1 MFSRSR
7 KAKGSAND
15 QRRTHEAHLTNL
27 SELGLLGPGLI
38 PPRSGGGGG
47 WGKEIERPTY
57 TSSTVRSFNNGA
69 SLPEKNVS
77 IAGGTLRA
85 PSHRSSPSTGSIKS
99 RESSSRAGSS
109 TGIMNSD
116 RTRSRRE
123 RTFVGSECAV
133 CEEPLEHT
141 LRGER
146 ILQFSC
152 THVSHEAC
160 FYEFIREFESQY
172 CPTCNAPLHLD
183 TSRGGN
189 VLDIGKDMD
198 RLLPPSRQNDGADAN
213 GEPEKISSM
222 VRSVSVQDS
231 RSQGTPTPT
240 QPWDDQAARPP
251 SRGSNQRQGAG
262 GMGMGRDMGRDMGR
276 EMGMGGGH
284 PNYQPNN
291 SYQPNN
297 NYQQNNYQQNGGP
310 PARGT
315 LRDSRDTG
323 PMSDRYTTP
332 SRHARSDS
340 EATGV
345 ASSGGYPETT
355 QSGPPRRHDYDVQAM
370 ETSLASPRGHMTRN
384 PIPAPTVTVRSE
396 FPTISRSRQQQ
407 TLTCLVTVEV
417 PDIKWRPDPEDLQNG
432 PPMMPPQSVRA
443 DEGAFAMRPSSPA
456 RSAPRFYPY
465 ESPEVLAEM
474 TENLRNRVD
483 NWHGLDFSRFGKLRL
498 YGTLRVGKDKVSWQ
512 ELECFLFAEMLIC
525 VKEKKNAQPAATQWG
540 DDDSVPRKSTRCTL
554 KGSILIKKHLNEV
567 SESGTVDEN
576 VLTLSLSVAELPH
589 FHLRF
594 ENRNQLKLWQQALLD
609 LNAVETS
616 PVRSPDYDRG
626 DFSETDEDDWQQRTP
641 SSSRPQ
647 RVSSLGSSWGGAK
660 SATTAPT
667 EYTNFARSPLQQSV
681 HVPVDVVVVV
691 PISASMQGVKINLV
705 RDALRFMVHTL
716 GERDRMGLVTFGSS
730 GGGVPIV
737 GMTTKAWSGW
747 SNVLNSIKPVGQKSH
762 RADVVEGA
770 NVAMDLLMGRKY
782 NNPIAT
788 IMLISDAS
796 TSDAD
801 SVDFVVSRA
810 EAAKYV
816 FSHND
821 FQLNDAKSSRITI
834 HSFGLGMTHK
844 PDTMIELSTRTKA
857 SYTYVKDWMMLR
869 ECLAGCLGAMQTLS
883 HQNVKLKLKLPE
895 GSPAK
900 FHKISGALQI
910 TKRATGRDAE
920 AALGDL
926 RFGDKRDIL
935 VQLVIMP
942 DNTSQ
947 EQLPQDPWDNIV
959 SGLEALGGPVDQ
971 DELQRT
977 VSVEE
982 VPLIQADLSWGDI
995 LRDGTVQHTRPSLLA
1010 ITMLPASSRNKSWT
1024 SSSPPIPPHPH
1035 IVQRRMELLTS
1046 DMLTRALT
1054 LVSRGQHDRAHT
1066 LLNETR
1072 SILKGLGKGGLPP
1085 VPPSGALPPVP
1096 SSSKSQPSTPHP
1108 ANDTSSPT
1116 VSISTPDRKHSPSP
1130 TRASSSSVTGVNQP
1144 QGIPRSRSNDGL
1156 SAFGNGGTVA
1166 AGIDANTVAALDAE
1180 LESSLE
1186 WINHPAVFGRD
1197 SRKAVLQAIGVISS
1211 QRAFTFRTPIESLWA
1226 GRVSG
1231 VKKLTGKSREWREE
1245 GGGEGGIM
1253 EEA

>member
-1 MFSRSR
+1 MFRRLRKNQDHDSKSRDDDKVIAS
-7 KAKGSAND
+7 
-15 QRRTHEAHLTNL
+15 NL
-27 SELGLLGPGLI
+27 RELGLAGS
-38 PPRSGGGGG
+38 R
-47 WGKEIERPTY
+47 
-57 TSSTVRSFNNGA
+57 A
-69 SLPEKNVS
+69 SK
-77 IAGGTLRA
+77 
-85 PSHRSSPSTGSIKS
+85 
-99 RESSSRAGSS
+99 SSSRRPRTGNDSKPYTGGHSVSTKSLQGQDSVSSAGSVRS
-109 TGIMNSD
+109 GNSNASRRVGSIDNNVMATNAD
-116 RTRSRRE
+116 RSRSRRE

-172 CPTCNAPLHLD
+172 CPTCDAPLHLD

-189 VLDIGKDMD
+189 VIDI
-198 RLLPPSRQNDGADAN
+198 
-213 GEPEKISSM
+213 EKISNM
-222 VRSVSVQDS
+222 VRSVGTDS
-231 RSQGTPTPT
+231 RSTMTPTPT
-240 QPWDDQAARPP
+240 ATPWDNQP
-251 SRGSNQRQGAG
+251 SRAPSVDSNQRRPMQQQQQQQQQQQYAG
-262 GMGMGRDMGRDMGR
+262 GRDSM
-276 EMGMGGGH
+276 
-284 PNYQPNN
+284 
-291 SYQPNN
+291 
-297 NYQQNNYQQNGGP
+297 
-310 PARGT
+310 ARGSM
-315 LRDSRDTG
+315 RDSREA
-323 PMSDRYTTP
+323 PLSDRYGP

-355 QSGPPRRHDYDVQAM
+355 QSGPARRHDYDVQAM
-370 ETSLASPRGHMTRN
+370 ETTPTSPRPITRN
-384 PIPAPTVTVRSE
+384 PIPAPIVTVRSE
-396 FPTISRSRQQQ
+396 FPTLSRSRQQQ

-417 PDIKWRPDPEDLQNG
+417 PDNKWRPDPEDLGAPAPQ
-432 PPMMPPQSVRA
+432 PPSIANRAEEAYGRPP
-443 DEGAFAMRPSSPA
+443 SPA

-465 ESPEVLAEM
+465 ESTEVLEDM
-474 TENLRNRVD
+474 TDSLRNRVD

-525 VKEKKNAQPAATQWG
+525 VKEKKIPQAQQW
-540 DDDSVPRKSTRCTL
+540 DDNGAPRKTTRCTL

-567 SESGTVDEN
+567 SETGNIDEN
-576 VLTLSLSVAELPH
+576 ILTLSLSVAELPQ

-616 PVRSPDYDRG
+616 PVRSPEYDRG
-626 DFSETDEDDWQQRTP
+626 ESETDEELDWQR
-641 SSSRPQ
+641 SRPQ
-647 RVSSLGSSWGGAK
+647 RVSSAASSWGGAR
-660 SATTAPT
+660 STTTAPT
-667 EYTNFARSPLQQSV
+667 EYTNFPRSPAMAKSV
-681 HVPVDVVVVV
+681 HVPIDVVVVV
-691 PISASMQGVKINLV
+691 PISSSMQGVKINLV
-705 RDALRFMVHTL
+705 RDALKFMVNTL
-716 GERDRMGLVTFGSS
+716 GERDRMGLVTFGSGS
-730 GGGVPIV
+730 GGVPIV
-737 GMTTKAWSGW
+737 GMTTKAWPGW
-747 SNVLNSIKPVGQKSH
+747 SNVLTSIKPVGQKSH

-770 NVAMDLLMGRKY
+770 NVAMDLLMQRKY
-782 NNPIAT
+782 NNPIAS

-810 EAAKYV
+810 EAAKIAV
-816 FSHND
+816 
-821 FQLNDAKSSRITI
+821 

-869 ECLAGCLGAMQTLS
+869 ECLAGCLGSMQTLS

-920 AALGDL
+920 ASLGDL
-926 RFGDKRDIL
+926 RFGDKRDVL
-935 VQLVIMP
+935 VQLVILP
-942 DNTSQ
+942 DNSSQ

-959 SGLEALGGPVDQ
+959 SGLEALGGPMDN
-971 DELQRT
+971 DNDRT
-977 VSVEE
+977 LSVEE

-995 LRDGTVQHTRPSLLA
+995 LREGTITHMPRPSLLA
-1010 ITMLPASSRNKSWT
+1010 ITMLPMTGGSKKPWQN
-1024 SSSPPIPPHPH
+1024 SPAIPPHPS

-1085 VPPSGALPPVP
+1085 VPPPTKSLP
-1096 SSSKSQPSTPHP
+1096 SAPSTPHT
-1108 ANDTSSPT
+1108 ANDASPGQAA
-1116 VSISTPDRKHSPSP
+1116 TPDGKRSPSP
-1130 TRASSSSVTGVNQP
+1130 PASAISGANGFQSGQL
-1144 QGIPRSRSNDGL
+1144 GRSRSNDGL
-1156 SAFGNGGTVA
+1156 GLGV
-1166 AGIDANTVAALDAE
+1166 GIDANTVAALDAE

-1186 WINHPAVFGRD
+1186 WINHPAVFSRD

-1211 QRAFTFRTPIESLWA
+1211 QRAFTYRTPIEGLWA
-1226 GRVSG
+1226 GRVTG
-1231 VKKLTGKSREWREE
+1231 VKNLTERSREWRED
-1245 GGGEGGIM
+1245 GGGEGGIT
-1253 EEA
+1253 EES

>member
-1 MFSRSR
+1 MFRRLRKNQHHDTASTTSRDEDR
-7 KAKGSAND
+7 ALA
-15 QRRTHEAHLTNL
+15 TNL
-27 SELGLLGPGLI
+27 RDLGL
-38 PPRSGGGGG
+38 SGS
-47 WGKEIERPTY
+47 R
-57 TSSTVRSFNNGA
+57 A
-69 SLPEKNVS
+69 SK
-77 IAGGTLRA
+77 
-85 PSHRSSPSTGSIKS
+85 
-99 RESSSRAGSS
+99 SSSRRPGTGTDSKPYTGGHSVSTKSLQGQDSVSSAGSVRS
-109 TGIMNSD
+109 GNSNASRRVGSIDNNVMATNAD
-116 RTRSRRE
+116 RSRSRRE

-152 THVSHEAC
+152 SHVSHEAC

-172 CPTCNAPLHLD
+172 CPTCDAPLHLD

-189 VLDIGKDMD
+189 VIDI
-198 RLLPPSRQNDGADAN
+198 
-213 GEPEKISSM
+213 EKISNM
-222 VRSVSVQDS
+222 VRSVGTES
-231 RSQGTPTPT
+231 RSAMTPTPT
-240 QPWDDQAARPP
+240 ATPWDNQP
-251 SRGSNQRQGAG
+251 SRAPSVDSNQRRPIQQQHPG
-262 GMGMGRDMGRDMGR
+262 GRDSM
-276 EMGMGGGH
+276 
-284 PNYQPNN
+284 P
-291 SYQPNN
+291 
-297 NYQQNNYQQNGGP
+297 
-310 PARGT
+310 RGSV
-315 LRDSRDTG
+315 RDSREA
-323 PMSDRYTTP
+323 PLSDRYGP

-355 QSGPPRRHDYDVQAM
+355 QSGPARRHDYDVQAM
-370 ETSLASPRGHMTRN
+370 ETTPTSPRPITRN
-384 PIPAPTVTVRSE
+384 PIPAPIVTVRSE
-396 FPTISRSRQQQ
+396 FPTLSRSRQQQ

-417 PDIKWRPDPEDLQNG
+417 PDNKWRPDPEDLGAPAPQ
-432 PPMMPPQSVRA
+432 PPSIASRAEESYGRPP
-443 DEGAFAMRPSSPA
+443 SPA

-465 ESPEVLAEM
+465 ESNEVLEEM
-474 TENLRNRVD
+474 TDSLRNRVD

-525 VKEKKNAQPAATQWG
+525 VKEKKIPQAQQWDENG
-540 DDDSVPRKSTRCTL
+540 APRKTTRCTL

-567 SESGTVDEN
+567 SETGNIDEN
-576 VLTLSLSVAELPH
+576 VLTLSLSVAELPQ

-616 PVRSPDYDRG
+616 PVRSPEYDRG
-626 DFSETDEDDWQQRTP
+626 ESETDEELEWQR
-641 SSSRPQ
+641 SHPQ
-647 RVSSLGSSWGGAK
+647 RVSSVTSSWGGGR
-660 SATTAPT
+660 STTTAPT
-667 EYTNFARSPLQQSV
+667 EYTNFPRSPAMAKSI
-681 HVPVDVVVVV
+681 HVPIDVVVVV
-691 PISASMQGVKINLV
+691 PISSSMQGVKINLV
-705 RDALRFMVHTL
+705 RDALKFMVNTL
-716 GERDRMGLVTFGSS
+716 GERDRMGLVTFGSG

-737 GMTTKAWSGW
+737 GMTTKAWPGW
-747 SNVLNSIKPVGQKSH
+747 GNILTSIKPVGQKSH

-770 NVAMDLLMGRKY
+770 NVAMDLLMQRKY
-782 NNPIAT
+782 NNPIAS

-810 EAAKYV
+810 EAAKI
-816 FSHND
+816 
-821 FQLNDAKSSRITI
+821 AI

-869 ECLAGCLGAMQTLS
+869 ECLAGCLGSMQTLS

-920 AALGDL
+920 ASLGDL
-926 RFGDKRDIL
+926 RFGDKRDVL
-935 VQLVIMP
+935 VQLVILP
-942 DNTSQ
+942 DNSSQ

-959 SGLEALGGPVDQ
+959 SGLEALGGPMDN
-971 DELQRT
+971 DNDRT
-977 VSVEE
+977 LSVEE

-995 LRDGTVQHTRPSLLA
+995 LREGTVTHMPRPSLLA
-1010 ITMLPASSRNKSWT
+1010 ITMLPMSGGSKKPWQN
-1024 SSSPPIPPHPH
+1024 SPAIPPHPS

-1054 LVSRGQHDRAHT
+1054 LVSRGQHDRAQT

-1085 VPPSGALPPVP
+1085 VPPPSRSLP
-1096 SSSKSQPSTPHP
+1096 SAPSTPHP
-1108 ANDTSSPT
+1108 TNDTQGQAG
-1116 VSISTPDRKHSPSP
+1116 TPDGKRSPSP
-1130 TRASSSSVTGVNQP
+1130 PASAISGVGGFPSGQL
-1144 QGIPRSRSNDGL
+1144 GRSRSNDGL
-1156 SAFGNGGTVA
+1156 GLGV
-1166 AGIDANTVAALDAE
+1166 GIDANTVAALDAE

-1186 WINHPAVFGRD
+1186 WISHPAVFSRD

-1211 QRAFTFRTPIESLWA
+1211 QRAFTYRTPIEGLWA
-1226 GRVSG
+1226 GRVTG
-1231 VKKLTGKSREWREE
+1231 VKNLTEKSREWRED
-1245 GGGEGGIM
+1245 GGGEGGIT
-1253 EEA
+1253 EES

>member
-1 MFSRSR
+1 MFSRSHSKNYGFAKDKEKQKG
-7 KAKGSAND
+7 KAKDVHQLSA
-15 QRRTHEAHLTNL
+15 LT
-27 SELGLLGPGLI
+27 ELGLIGPDSSKA
-38 PPRSGGGGG
+38 RSGGRSAWRTDFDRLNYSSSSAARSFGGG
-47 WGKEIERPTY
+47 TY
-57 TSSTVRSFNNGA
+57 
-69 SLPEKNVS
+69 PEKNHS
-77 IAGGTLRA
+77 IATGTLRA
-85 PSHRSSPSTGSIKS
+85 PSHRSAASINSATSLEST
-99 RESSSRAGSS
+99 RAAI
-109 TGIMNSD
+109 TRMNSD
-116 RTRSRRE
+116 RSRSRRE

-152 THVSHEAC
+152 SHVSHEAC

-189 VLDIGKDMD
+189 VIDI
-198 RLLPPSRQNDGADAN
+198 
-213 GEPEKISSM
+213 EKISNM
-222 VRSVSVQDS
+222 VRAVSVNDS
-231 RSQGTPTPT
+231 QSRGTPTPT
-240 QPWDDQAARPP
+240 QPWEDPVRPP
-251 SRGSNQRQGAG
+251 SRGSNARQQGPSG
-262 GMGMGRDMGRDMGR
+262 VNGRDMAPR
-276 EMGMGGGH
+276 GG
-284 PNYQPNN
+284 
-291 SYQPNN
+291 
-297 NYQQNNYQQNGGP
+297 
-310 PARGT
+310 
-315 LRDSRDTG
+315 LRDSRDTRDSRDP
-323 PMSDRYTTP
+323 PMLDHRYTP
-332 SRHARSDS
+332 GSVSRHARSDS

-345 ASSGGYPETT
+345 ASSNGYPETT

-370 ETSLASPRGHMTRN
+370 ETSLASPRTVTRN
-384 PIPAPTVTVRSE
+384 PIPAPMVTVRSE
-396 FPTISRSRQQQ
+396 FPTINRSRQQQ

-417 PDIKWRPDPEDLQNG
+417 PDNKWRPDPEDLQSA
-432 PPMMPPQSVRA
+432 PPIASSRTDDGFSA
-443 DEGAFAMRPSSPA
+443 RPGSPA
-456 RSAPRFYPY
+456 RSSAPRFYPY
-465 ESPEVLAEM
+465 ESSEVLAEM

-525 VKEKKNAQPAATQWG
+525 VKEKKSSQQSSSQW
-540 DDDSVPRKSTRCTL
+540 DDDSVPRKATRCTL

-567 SESGTVDEN
+567 SETGTIDEN
-576 VLTLSLSVAELPH
+576 ILTLSLSVAELPQ

-609 LNAVETS
+609 LNAIETS

-626 DFSETDEDDWQQRTP
+626 EFSETDEDDWQRTP
-641 SSSRPQ
+641 HSSRPQ
-647 RVSSLGSSWGGAK
+647 RVSSLASSWGGAK

-667 EYTNFARSPLQQSV
+667 EYTNFARSPLPSI

-737 GMTTKAWSGW
+737 GMTTKAWPGW
-747 SNVLNSIKPVGQKSH
+747 SNVLNSVKPVGQKSH

-810 EAAKYV
+810 EAAK
-816 FSHND
+816 
-821 FQLNDAKSSRITI
+821 ITI

-857 SYTYVKDWMMLR
+857 QYTYVKDWMMLR

-959 SGLEALGGPVDQ
+959 SGLEALGGPMDQ
-971 DELQRT
+971 DEQRA

-982 VPLIQADLSWGDI
+982 VPLIQADLLWGDI
-995 LRDGTVQHTRPSLLA
+995 LRDGTSQHTRPSLLA
-1010 ITMLPASSRNKSWT
+1010 ITMLPASNSKKSWNG
-1024 SSSPPIPPHPH
+1024 SPPIPPHPH

-1085 VPPSGALPPVP
+1085 VPPVP
-1096 SSSKSQPSTPHP
+1096 SGKSQPSTPHP
-1108 ANDTSSPT
+1108 LHDHSP
-1116 VSISTPDRKHSPSP
+1116 ISATPDRKNSPSP
-1130 TRASSSSVTGVNQP
+1130 TSATAPSLNGFPTPSL
-1144 QGIPRSRSNDGL
+1144 PRSRSNDGL
-1156 SAFGNGGTVA
+1156 MGTA
-1166 AGIDANTVAALDAE
+1166 IGIDGPTVAALDAE

-1186 WINHPAVFGRD
+1186 WISHPAVFGRD

-1226 GRVSG
+1226 GRVNG
-1231 VKKLTGKSREWREE
+1231 VKKLTEKSREWREE
-1245 GGGEGGIM
+1245 GGVEGGIM

>member
-1 MFSRSR
+1 MS
-7 KAKGSAND
+7 
-15 QRRTHEAHLTNL
+15 
-27 SELGLLGPGLI
+27 
-38 PPRSGGGGG
+38 SG
-47 WGKEIERPTY
+47 
-57 TSSTVRSFNNGA
+57 
-69 SLPEKNVS
+69 
-77 IAGGTLRA
+77 AGR
-85 PSHRSSPSTGSIKS
+85 
-99 RESSSRAGSS
+99 
-109 TGIMNSD
+109 N
-116 RTRSRRE
+116 RRE

-141 LRGER
+141 LQGER

-152 THVSHEAC
+152 SHVSHEAC
-160 FYEFIREFESQY
+160 FYEFIREFEAQY
-172 CPTCNAPLHLD
+172 CPSCDAPLHLD

-189 VLDIGKDMD
+189 VLDI
-198 RLLPPSRQNDGADAN
+198 
-213 GEPEKISSM
+213 EKISSL
-222 VRSVSVQDS
+222 VKSSHSSDNRSNH
-231 RSQGTPTPT
+231 TPTPT
-240 QPWDDQAARPP
+240 ATQWDHPTPRPT
-251 SRGSNQRQGAG
+251 SLESNQRNMSSTHTRESAPRNS
-262 GMGMGRDMGRDMGR
+262 GRDRDGS
-276 EMGMGGGH
+276 
-284 PNYQPNN
+284 QPAT
-291 SYQPNN
+291 SE
-297 NYQQNNYQQNGGP
+297 
-310 PARGT
+310 
-315 LRDSRDTG
+315 
-323 PMSDRYTTP
+323 RYGP

-345 ASSGGYPETT
+345 ASSGGYPETM

-370 ETSLASPRGHMTRN
+370 ETTPGSPRGITRN

-396 FPTISRSRQQQ
+396 FPTINRSRQQQ
-407 TLTCLVTVEV
+407 TLTCLITVEV
-417 PDIKWRPDPEDLQNG
+417 PDNKWRPDPEDLG
-432 PPMMPPQSVRA
+432 SAPPGLSAVNARI
-443 DEGAFAMRPSSPA
+443 DDAFARPPSPA

-465 ESPEVLAEM
+465 ESREVLEEM

-498 YGTLRVGKDKVSWQ
+498 YGTLRVGKDKQSWQ

-525 VKEKKNAQPAATQWG
+525 VKEKKAPLAGQWDENG
-540 DDDSVPRKSTRCTL
+540 VPKKVARCTL

-567 SESGTVDEN
+567 SETGNIDEN
-576 VLTLSLSVAELPH
+576 VLTLNLSVAELPQ

-594 ENRNQLKLWQQALLD
+594 ENRNQLKLWHQALLD

-616 PVRSPDYDRG
+616 PVRSPEYDRG
-626 DFSETDEDDWQQRTP
+626 EFSETEEEDWHRISQQ
-641 SSSRPQ
+641 Q
-647 RVSSLGSSWGGAK
+647 RVSSVASSWGGPK
-660 SATTAPT
+660 SVTTAPT
-667 EYTNFARSPLQQSV
+667 EYTNFQRSPTMLTSI
-681 HVPVDVVVVV
+681 HVPIDVVVVV
-691 PISASMQGVKINLV
+691 PISSSMQGVKINLV
-705 RDALRFMVHTL
+705 RDALKFMVNTL
-716 GERDRMGLVTFGSS
+716 GERDRMGLVTFGSG

-737 GMTTKAWSGW
+737 GMTTKAWPGW
-747 SNVLNSIKPVGQKSH
+747 GNVLSSIKPVGQKSH

-770 NVAMDLLMGRKY
+770 NVAMDLLMQRKY

-810 EAAKYV
+810 EAAK
-816 FSHND
+816 
-821 FQLNDAKSSRITI
+821 ITI

-920 AALGDL
+920 ASLGDL
-926 RFGDKRDIL
+926 RFGDKRDVL
-935 VQLVIMP
+935 VQLVIVP

-959 SGLEALGGPVDQ
+959 SGLEALGGTGDGDDQ
-971 DELQRT
+971 RIT
-977 VSVEE
+977 SVEE
-982 VPLIQADLSWGDI
+982 VPLIQADLTWGDI
-995 LRDGTVQHTRPSLLA
+995 LRDGTLSHLPRPSLLA
-1010 ITMLPASSRNKSWT
+1010 ITMLPALAKQKNSWANA
-1024 SSSPPIPPHPH
+1024 PPIPPHPH

-1085 VPPSGALPPVP
+1085 IPPPTAPPSRSL
-1096 SSSKSQPSTPHP
+1096 PSTPHP
-1108 ANDTSSPT
+1108 GNDGSP
-1116 VSISTPDRKHSPSP
+1116 SITPDRKQTPSP
-1130 TRASSSSVTGVNQP
+1130 TQSANSSAVNGYP
-1144 QGIPRSRSNDGL
+1144 VAAIARSRSNDGL
-1156 SAFGNGGTVA
+1156 GLG

-1186 WINHPAVFGRD
+1186 WISHPAVFGRD

-1226 GRVSG
+1226 GRVAG
-1231 VKKLTGKSREWREE
+1231 VKKLTSKSREWRDE